1 MMAKVKKNYIC
12 NKCGYTSQ
20 QWLGRCPD
28 CLNWNSF
35 EEQIES
41 KEQKIP
47 TIENELIPLKLESF
61 VTENSKRFMVGLSEF
76 DQLLGGG
83 IVEGSVTLI
92 GGEPGIGK
100 STIMLQIASL
110 LSDIGKKV
118 LYVTSEESATQV
130 KLRADRLALTNK
142 EFSIIS
148 TNLFAQLENIINKYN
163 YDVFIIDSIQTIY
176 SNELMSPAGT
186 VSQIKY
192 ITYKLVE
199 FAKNENVTIFITGQI
214 TKEGYIA
221 GPKVLEHLV
230 DTVLYFEGDYAKG
243 YRILRAIKNRFGPSN
258 MVALFEMR
266 EKGLVPL
273 DLTSLYSHYE
283 ASGKAL
289 TVVMEGSRAIIVE
302 IQSLVAPT
310 FYNYPKRNATGFDQ
324 NRLQMLLAILDK
336 RYGFNMTNQDVYVNI
351 AGGLR
356 ITETAADLAVC
367 LSIISSYKNFIIP
380 SDTFFLGEVNLSGFV
395 SPVSFI
401 NLRIEQAKKYG
412 IKRVF
417 LPTKSDVDAKDIK
430 LIRIENIEDV
440 YNYEYM

>member
-1 MMAKVKKNYIC
+1 MSKVKKFYVC
-12 NKCGYTSQ
+12 NKCGYNSQ

-35 EEQIES
+35 EEQLES

-47 TIENELIPLKLESF
+47 VIENEMIPVNLKSL
-61 VTENSKRFMVGLSEF
+61 VTENHKRIKIGLSEF
-76 DQLLGGG
+76 DQLIGGG

-100 STIMLQIASL
+100 STIMLQIASML
-110 LSDIGKKV
+110 AGIGKKV
-118 LYVTSEESATQV
+118 LYVTSEESVTQV
-130 KLRADRLALTNK
+130 KLRAERLELK
-142 EFSIIS
+142 SKDFSIIS
-148 TNLFAQLENIINKYN
+148 TNAFAQLENIINKYDYN
-163 YDVFIIDSIQTIY
+163 IFIIDSIQTIY
-176 SNELMSPAGT
+176 SNDIMSPAGT

-199 FAKNENVTIFITGQI
+199 FAKNNNLTIFITGQI

-230 DTVLYFEGDYAKG
+230 DTVLYFEGDYTKG
-243 YRILRAIKNRFGPSN
+243 YRILRAIKNRFGPTN

-273 DLTSLYSHYE
+273 DLTSLYTHYE

-310 FYNYPKRNATGFDQ
+310 FYNYPRRNATGFDQ

-336 RYGFNMTNQDVYVNI
+336 RYGFNLSNQDVYVNV

-367 LSIISSYKNFIIP
+367 LSIISSCKNFIIP
-380 SDTFFLGEVNLSGFV
+380 SDVFFLGEVNLSGFV
-395 SPVSFI
+395 SPISFI
-401 NLRIEQAKKYG
+401 NVRVEQAKKYG
-412 IKRVF
+412 IKKVF
-417 LPTKSDVDAKDIK
+417 LPAKSEVDVKGIK
-430 LIRIENIEDV
+430 LIKIENIEEA
-440 YNYEYM
+440 YNYEFI